1 MDGTV
6 TAAEDARSE
15 GVAESVREGLED
27 LVEDDTVES
36 LEARGVGRV
45 DSAAWMLEDLRV
57 RKEAHR
63 REPSWRC
70 GGQGEGPGWEG

>member
-27 LVEDDTVES
+27 LVEDDTVEG
-36 LEARGVGRV
+36 LEAGGIGRV
-45 DSAAWMLEDLRV
+45 DGVAWMLDLRA

-70 GGQGEGPGWEG
+70 GGQGEGPESEG